1 MISKTT
7 IFRTSTVVFI
17 FLLGINKIFAQQ
29 NVGISET
36 PITPDLTSIL
46 EVYSTSKGILIP
58 RLTTVQRNGI
68 ATPANGLLVFDTDVD
83 CFMFYSSL
91 STGWQSLCS
100 SSPSGNT
107 YLISSSVVAPGPSC
121 PAGGVQLSFGFD
133 LNSNTVLDPSEIV
146 PSMNAYV
153 CNGTQGSA
161 GATGPQGP
169 AGAAGLNG
177 ADGATGPQGPIGL
190 TGAAGPQGQAGADGA
205 AGTTGPQ
212 GPIGL
217 TGNGIVSTT
226 DNGNGT
232 FTFTYTDGTTFTT
245 SDLTGAAGA
254 AGPQGPAGADGID
267 GATGPQGPIGLTG
280 ATGPAGP
287 QGPIGL
293 TGATGPAGA
302 DGATGAQGPIGLTG
316 AQGPIGLTGATGPAG
331 PTGPQGPTWT
341 ITSDNFTAAGNLEIV
356 TTYPQTVNSTNQAW
370 LVGGNNFGT
379 TATAYKLG
387 TLSNDHVD
395 FYTNNSARGRAVNTG
410 EFIWGNTA
418 LVGSSAAGD
427 VLTANKV
434 NGGTANNWA
443 VNGMNT
449 TAGGGSGYFDNTTNT
464 NTYSTLEAIQNYN
477 GSAFAPPAIK
487 GIAIAGNNSQ
497 TAVGVRAVTNG
508 RDGYGVWGS
517 RVGTTGA
524 LGFGGVFQNGLGYT
538 GALSALSDSRTK
550 TNVRPMEN
558 ALDIIKNLKGVNYEY
573 DLVKYPYLGLSEG
586 KQYGFIAQ
594 ELEAVLPELVELHSL
609 DINGCKPMEARDESK
624 NKLEQFKMVN
634 YVGVIPI
641 LVEGMKEQQ
650 EIIEIQQ
657 KTIDELRSEI
667 EKIKIEINKK

>member
-1 MISKTT
+1 
-7 IFRTSTVVFI
+7 
-17 FLLGINKIFAQQ
+17 
-29 NVGISET
+29 
-36 PITPDLTSIL
+36 
-46 EVYSTSKGILIP
+46 
-58 RLTTVQRNGI
+58 
-68 ATPANGLLVFDTDVD
+68 
-83 CFMFYSSL
+83 
-91 STGWQSLCS
+91 
-100 SSPSGNT
+100 
-107 YLISSSVVAPGPSC
+107 
-121 PAGGVQLSFGFD
+121 
-133 LNSNTVLDPSEIV
+133 
-146 PSMNAYV
+146 
-153 CNGTQGSA
+153 
-161 GATGPQGP
+161 
-169 AGAAGLNG
+169 
-177 ADGATGPQGPIGL
+177 
-190 TGAAGPQGQAGADGA
+190 
-205 AGTTGPQ
+205 
-212 GPIGL
+212 
-217 TGNGIVSTT
+217 
-226 DNGNGT
+226 
-232 FTFTYTDGTTFTT
+232 
-245 SDLTGAAGA
+245 
-254 AGPQGPAGADGID
+254 
-267 GATGPQGPIGLTG
+267 
-280 ATGPAGP
+280 
-287 QGPIGL
+287 
-293 TGATGPAGA
+293 
-302 DGATGAQGPIGLTG
+302 
-316 AQGPIGLTGATGPAG
+316 
-331 PTGPQGPTWT
+331 
-341 ITSDNFTAAGNLEIV
+341 
-356 TTYPQTVNSTNQAW
+356 
-370 LVGGNNFGT
+370 
-379 TATAYKLG
+379 LG